1 MTRSVIGSFLVASFL
16 LVGCPASD
24 QRRGVQYA
32 PDQDDPQA
40 PRGLTSEQLEEIKR
54 VERIGNSAIV
64 DCYTDEME
72 RQNTKKIQGAVTV
85 KVLIGTNGKAQ
96 EVQIARSTLNAPQVH
111 QCMQQVIRSWDF
123 PTLNAPTW
131 YGTTFSF
138 TPAY

>member
-1 MTRSVIGSFLVASFL
+1 MTRGVIGSFLLAALL
-16 LVGCPASD
+16 LVGCPASE
-24 QRRGVQYA
+24 QRDVQYGSNEA
-32 PDQDDPQA
+32 DPQA
-40 PRGLTSEQLEEIKR
+40 PRGLTGEQLEEIKR

-72 RQNTKKIQGAVTV
+72 RLNTKKIQGTVTV
-85 KVLIGTNGKAQ
+85 KVLIGSNGKAQ

-111 QCMQQVIRSWDF
+111 QCLQQVIQSWDF